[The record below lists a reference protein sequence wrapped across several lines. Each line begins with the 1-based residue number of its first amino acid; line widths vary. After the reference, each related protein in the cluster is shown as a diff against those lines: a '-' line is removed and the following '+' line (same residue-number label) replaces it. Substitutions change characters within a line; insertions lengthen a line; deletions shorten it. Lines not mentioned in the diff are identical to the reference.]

1 MPTRLLLG
9 LRVATSV
16 TEIILDSKLESES
29 ESESENEKMLNT
41 SSISMG
47 IFPKICNNAGRSEGT
62 VDASERSRTV
72 HNGDFE
78 PSGTLV
84 HVLI

>member
-41 SSISMG
+41 SSIS
-47 IFPKICNNAGRSEGT
+47 GRSEGT